1 MSYAASRGNIII
13 LIIALGFALRMCGGI
28 FSPLPYIIKKSNST
42 QHVAKSEREKSS
54 YQIPQATKKKV
65 KLKDLYSAAERGDK
79 KAQVAFFMFIG
90 GLIVC
95 LLGSLFFIFEAF
107 GLSALWGI
115 CVLFFNGIAIVIF
128 SIFHWNRAKIPLL
141 VYLMGV
147 FMLVVGNVLAK

>member
-28 FSPLPYIIKKSNST
+28 FSPFPYIMKKSST
-42 QHVAKSEREKSS
+42 QNVTKFEREKSS
-54 YQIPQATKKKV
+54 YQIPQTTKKKV

-79 KAQVAFFMFIG
+79 KAQVASFLFIG
-90 GLIVC
+90 GLIIC

-107 GLSALWGI
+107 GLSALWGV
-115 CVLFFNGIAIVIF
+115 CVLFFNVIAIVIF

-147 FMLVVGNVLAK
+147 FMLVAGNVLAK